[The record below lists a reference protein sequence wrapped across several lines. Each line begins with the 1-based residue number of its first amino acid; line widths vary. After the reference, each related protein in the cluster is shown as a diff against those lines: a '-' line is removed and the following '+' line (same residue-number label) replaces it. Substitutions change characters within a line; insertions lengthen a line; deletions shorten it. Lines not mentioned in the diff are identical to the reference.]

1 VEEVQLMEENRIAMP
16 DPLEVDLEPLGEE
29 KKEEKRMEKIV
40 GELMNLVNTSLEQ
53 ALMAVSLMA

>member
-1 VEEVQLMEENRIAMP
+1 MEEVQLMEENRIAMP

-29 KKEEKRMEKIV
+29 KKEEKRMEKMV

>member
-29 KKEEKRMEKIV
+29 KKEEKRMEKMV

>member
-1 VEEVQLMEENRIAMP
+1 MEENRIAMP

-29 KKEEKRMEKIV
+29 EKEEKRMEKMV